1 MDLNY
6 VKKINLLEDL
16 NEQQSQAVQYF
27 DSPLRIIAGAGTGK
41 TKVLTR
47 KVAYL
52 INALGISPKN
62 ILGVTFTNKAAQEM
76 STRISKY
83 CYTNNEK
90 LNIMT
95 FHSFCSS
102 ILRKEIHHLGFK
114 NDFTII
120 DEPDKLQ
127 ILKEVYKKLNIS
139 SNEVSHKNAIQYIS
153 WFKNFNKDINELYKT
168 NSSDDILNK
177 IYIEY
182 TNELAKNGSLD
193 FDDLVLQTNILFSER
208 PDVLEKSKNK
218 YDYILIDE
226 FQDTSVLQYEIMKS
240 IISDKTHLTIV
251 GDPDQT
257 IYNWRGADVNLIL
270 NFEKD
275 FQNSK
280 TIVLDTNYRST
291 KKILDSANKL
301 IKHNKIRYNK
311 DLITNNEEGSDIE
324 FSHSF
329 NEEAEARWVINKI
342 NQLKKEKNQ
351 LKSIVILYRTNY
363 YSRAFEQALIEE
375 GIPHKIVNGT
385 KFYQRSEIKDAIAFL
400 RVLYNSN
407 ELSFKRVIN
416 VPNRLIGEKSQE
428 LIDKFVADH
437 NSINTLDCIM
447 KNWKEFWTKHKN
459 IAENILDFIKK
470 IVTYKKL
477 LLEEKNKISTVLN
490 YFLKEISY
498 FKFIEKNKSLRGTA
512 EENVMELI
520 NSIEVWET
528 KNKDKNIEDY
538 LNYINLI
545 SINDEYD
552 GNTNYVTLMTIHS
565 AKGLEYDN
573 VFLVGMSKGL
583 FPSYRIFQSEVSK
596 EKELELLEEE
606 RRLAYVAVTRARKK
620 LFLSS
625 SRGKIHSL
633 NIDKEP
639 SSFITELGI
648 NLNDILLMND
658 NHGIDLSETSYEEI
672 KLQNSKM
679 LIGDII
685 SHTIFG
691 EGEVVDLDGDNSVV
705 IKFKQSGETKR
716 FNKNHHSIRIL
727 KK

>member
-1 MDLNY
+1 
-6 VKKINLLEDL
+6 
-16 NEQQSQAVQYF
+16 
-27 DSPLRIIAGAGTGK
+27 
-41 TKVLTR
+41 
-47 KVAYL
+47 
-52 INALGISPKN
+52 
-62 ILGVTFTNKAAQEM
+62 M
-76 STRISKY
+76 S
-83 CYTNNEK
+83 
-90 LNIMT
+90 
-95 FHSFCSS
+95 
-102 ILRKEIHHLGFK
+102 
-114 NDFTII
+114 
-120 DEPDKLQ
+120 
-127 ILKEVYKKLNIS
+127 
-139 SNEVSHKNAIQYIS
+139 
-153 WFKNFNKDINELYKT
+153 
-168 NSSDDILNK
+168 
-177 IYIEY
+177 
-182 TNELAKNGSLD
+182 
-193 FDDLVLQTNILFSER
+193 
-208 PDVLEKSKNK
+208 
-218 YDYILIDE
+218 
-226 FQDTSVLQYEIMKS
+226 
-240 IISDKTHLTIV
+240 
-251 GDPDQT
+251 DPDQT

-363 YSRAFEQALIEE
+363 YSRTFEQALIEE

-552 GNTNYVTLMTIHS
+552 GNTNYVSLMTIHS

-596 EKELELLEEE
+596 EKELELF
-606 RRLAYVAVTRARKK
+606 KK
-620 LFLSS
+620 
-625 SRGKIHSL
+625 
-633 NIDKEP
+633 N
-639 SSFITELGI
+639 
-648 NLNDILLMND
+648 
-658 NHGIDLSETSYEEI
+658 
-672 KLQNSKM
+672 
-679 LIGDII
+679 
-685 SHTIFG
+685 
-691 EGEVVDLDGDNSVV
+691 VD
-705 IKFKQSGETKR
+705 
-716 FNKNHHSIRIL
+716 
-727 KK
+727 